1 MTTGIPLWL
10 LIGLAA
16 LVTYAW
22 RGGGVLLGRKID
34 IETPMFRWASAVA
47 YALLAGLVARMI
59 IFPEG
64 PLAQTELPSRL
75 AAPAA
80 AATVFFL
87 TRRNLL
93 LGVLAGMVVLVLL
106 SLGLG

>member
-1 MTTGIPLWL
+1 
-10 LIGLAA
+10 
-16 LVTYAW
+16 
-22 RGGGVLLGRKID
+22 
-34 IETPMFRWASAVA
+34 
-47 YALLAGLVARMI
+47 MI

-75 AAPAA
+75 AATAA

-93 LGVLAGMVVLVLL
+93 FGVAAGMLVLVLL
-106 SLGLG
+106 SLGMG

>member
-34 IETPMFRWASAVA
+34 IERRRLDFGCQSFR
-47 YALLAGLVARMI
+47 
-59 IFPEG
+59 F
-64 PLAQTELPSRL
+64 Q
-75 AAPAA
+75 
-80 AATVFFL
+80 
-87 TRRNLL
+87 
-93 LGVLAGMVVLVLL
+93 
-106 SLGLG
+106 